1 MDDKALRAALEQML
15 ERRDLSEVQ
24 AAAVLTALTSEVP
37 PALAGGL
44 LAALRAK
51 GVVADELRGFAR
63 AMRSLARRPAIDAAL
78 SARAIEQAGECL
90 DRCGF
95 TFLFA
100 PYYHPAMKAIA
111 PVRQALGIRTIFNVL
126 GPLTNPAAPAYQL
139 TGAYSE
145 PVAALMADALAHMP
159 GLKRAFVVHAANG
172 WDEPTTVCDFTLF
185 DVGSGQVRRSVRRP
199 EEYGLRRCS
208 ADELAGGDA
217 TVNAAALRAV
227 LRGEHRGGHRDALL
241 LGASLALE
249 CTGIA
254 ADPVAGLQVAAEA
267 IDSGGAAEMLEE
279 LAAFGRGVR
288 KP

>member
-1 MDDKALRAALEQML
+1 M
-15 ERRDLSEVQ
+15 
-24 AAAVLTALTSEVP
+24 
-37 PALAGGL
+37 
-44 LAALRAK
+44 
-51 GVVADELRGFAR
+51 
-63 AMRSLARRPAIDAAL
+63 
-78 SARAIEQAGECL
+78 
-90 DRCGF
+90 
-95 TFLFA
+95 
-100 PYYHPAMKAIA
+100 
-111 PVRQALGIRTIFNVL
+111 
-126 GPLTNPAAPAYQL
+126 
-139 TGAYSE
+139 
-145 PVAALMADALAHMP
+145 
-159 GLKRAFVVHAANG
+159 HAANG

-254 ADPVAGLQVAAEA
+254 ADPVAGLQVAADA
-267 IDSGGAAEMLEE
+267 IDSGRAAEMIED
-279 LAAFGRGVR
+279 LAAFGRGIR

>member
-1 MDDKALRAALEQML
+1 M
-15 ERRDLSEVQ
+15 
-24 AAAVLTALTSEVP
+24 
-37 PALAGGL
+37 
-44 LAALRAK
+44 
-51 GVVADELRGFAR
+51 
-63 AMRSLARRPAIDAAL
+63 
-78 SARAIEQAGECL
+78 
-90 DRCGF
+90 
-95 TFLFA
+95 
-100 PYYHPAMKAIA
+100 
-111 PVRQALGIRTIFNVL
+111 L

-199 EEYGLRRCS
+199 EDYGLRRC
-208 ADELAGGDA
+208 AAEELAGGDA

-227 LRGEHRGGHRDALL
+227 LRGEDRGGHRDALL

-254 ADPVAGLQVAAEA
+254 ADPVAGLQVAADA
-267 IDSGGAAEMLEE
+267 IDSGRAAEMLEE